1 MAMTPTIPEYLLIPM
16 LKLWQQG
23 YNDTQLS
30 EWLLEKHNIS
40 ASTRVVNK
48 RIKKIRDIELQS
60 KRDAIA
66 RQAADTATELNYTA
80 IINKKILLLD
90 KITNDIYNSGN
101 KTEMFLAKQLSET
114 QLKYMD
120 AQNNLM
126 GMNKS
131 DILDTDIDLIEEQI
145 NTKLGNNK

>member
-131 DILDTDIDLIEEQI
+131 DILDTDYDLIEEQI